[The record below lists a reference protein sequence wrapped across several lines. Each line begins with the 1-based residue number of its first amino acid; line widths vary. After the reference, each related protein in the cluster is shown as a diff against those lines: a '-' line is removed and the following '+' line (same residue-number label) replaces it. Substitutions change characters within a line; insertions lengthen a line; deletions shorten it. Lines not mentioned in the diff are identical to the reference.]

1 MKIKDLVN
9 RVNYLNKITQNRVD
23 KSLPY
28 KINNKLVSNKGHYYI
43 SQYNGNFGIEQIVN
57 TSGGCTDI
65 GYRGTKQE
73 IYNYLNAFINGYE
86 TAYNLYITK

>member
-23 KSLPY
+23 KYLPY

-65 GYRGTKQE
+65 GSRGSKQE